1 MDVTDVFIAL
11 TEEAN
16 RVGLEI
22 NEKNTTFMTVSRK
35 SYNENENVKIGT
47 YNFEIVK
54 DYTYLGTVLTN
65 KNELRP
71 EIEKG
76 ITNANRA
83 YNALLSL
90 LKSQSVR
97 RAEKVKIYKTL
108 IRPVVTYG
116 AEAWTLLKGWQFLNE
131 KF

>member
-1 MDVTDVFIAL
+1 
-11 TEEAN
+11 
-16 RVGLEI
+16 
-22 NEKNTTFMTVSRK
+22 
-35 SYNENENVKIGT
+35 
-47 YNFEIVK
+47 VK
-54 DYTYLGTVLTN
+54 DHTNLGTVLTN

-71 EIEKG
+71 EIEKR

-83 YNALLSL
+83 HYALLPL

-116 AEAWTLLKGWQFLNE
+116 AEAWTFNKDIAKGLAVFEQKILRRIFGAIKVNE
-131 KF
+131 NWRK